1 LEGIDETQMKFLK
14 YISIFGLL
22 GIAVSSC
29 KVASK
34 LPAGEKLYA
43 GATIKII
50 KNDSLDS
57 EKIPVLKEQL
67 LSFTR
72 PLPNTTLPLPFLSK
86 YPYKVGFYYFFG
98 TTESKKKVKLWYNFK
113 GWLKKK
119 LTEEPVFINRVLVE
133 KNAENLQSILKSKG
147 YFHAKVDWKL
157 EEKKALASAEY
168 TATLNRRFGIDSII
182 IVKGDSKF
190 ERDFEVASAKFKP
203 GDYFDLSSL
212 KQSRIEMDRELRNEG
227 YFYFK
232 PDYIGIEAD
241 TTIKS
246 QMVVL
251 KVGPKPDIS
260 EQAKR
265 QYQINDIFVN
275 IDTKTEILSNT
286 DLNSLDFFRGLIL
299 DDPAK
304 KYKEDIFSDAIAFRP
319 GTFFNSD
326 LQSITNNRLIG
337 LSNFKFIKSHFEV
350 VNRLDSTLIDVYYN
364 LQTNKKKSLRI
375 EANAITR
382 SSGLAGSQLSV
393 NWQNINAFKR
403 GEFFKLSTNA
413 NFEIQIGGNKSSEYR
428 DNYRVGAD
436 AQFNIPRFVAPFIK
450 IDAEES
456 KVLPKTQIKLGYES
470 FIKTGLYN
478 LNSAGGSLNYVW
490 TRGRGIEHSLRPI
503 GVNLVKSSN
512 ISTVFIEEIFADPR
526 LLIILENQFIVGG
539 GYEISVNPK
548 QYKKS
553 NFSYR
558 GSFDFAGN
566 VFGLYDKIRNNPEK
580 TGRVFGEYFS
590 QFVRLENDIR
600 FKYDLN
606 PTISWANRAIV
617 GLGVPYGNSLQ
628 LPFVNQFFV
637 GGNNSLRAFRAR
649 GVGPGT
655 YARTGTLAEQF
666 LGNNT
671 GDVKLELNTE
681 VRFKFNSFLNTALF
695 VDAGNVWMYKDEYI
709 YGDGALFTKNF
720 YKELAVGT
728 GVGFRFDFSFII
740 FRIDV
745 ATPVVKPWLPVG
757 DKWVLKDISL
767 GNKVWRKENVVW
779 NFAVGLPF

>member
-1 LEGIDETQMKFLK
+1 MRFLR
-14 YISIFGLL
+14 YISLFGLL
-22 GIAVSSC
+22 GILGSSC

-34 LPAGEKLYA
+34 LPVGEKLYA

-72 PLPNTTLPLPFLSK
+72 PLPNTTLPLPFLSN

-113 GWLKKK
+113 EWLKKK

-147 YFHAKVDWKL
+147 YFDAKVDWKL
-157 EEKKALASAEY
+157 VEKKTLGTAEY
-168 TATLNRRFGIDSII
+168 TATLNRRFRIDTILFVGGESQ
-182 IVKGDSKF
+182 F
-190 ERDFEVASAKFKP
+190 EKDFEKASAMFKP
-203 GDYFDLSSL
+203 GEYFDLGAL
-212 KQSRIEMDRELRNEG
+212 KQSRIDIDKALRNEG

-232 PDYIGIEAD
+232 PDFIGIEAD
-241 TTIKS
+241 TTIKP

-251 KVGPKPDIS
+251 KVGPKREIS
-260 EQAKR
+260 DQAKR

-286 DLNSLDFFRGLIL
+286 DPNSLDFFRGLIL

-337 LSNFKFIKSHFEV
+337 LSNFKFIQSHFEV
-350 VNRLDSTLIDVYYN
+350 VNRLDSTLLDVYYN
-364 LQTNKKKSLRI
+364 LQTNKKKSLRV

-450 IDAEES
+450 IDPEES

-478 LNSAGGSLNYVW
+478 LNSAGGSINYVW
-490 TRGRGIEHSLRPI
+490 TRGRGIEHTLSPI

-539 GYEISVNPK
+539 SYEISVNPK
-548 QYKKS
+548 QYNKS

-558 GSFDFAGN
+558 GKFDFAGN

-600 FKYDLN
+600 YKYDIN

-628 LPFVNQFFV
+628 LPFVSQFFV

-655 YARTGTLAEQF
+655 YEKKGTTAEEF

-681 VRFKFNSFLNTALF
+681 LRFKFNNFLNTALF

-709 YGDGALFTKNF
+709 YDQGSLFSKNF

-757 DKWVLKDISL
+757 NKWVLKDI
-767 GNKVWRKENVVW
+767 KPFDKTWRKDNVIW

>member
-1 LEGIDETQMKFLK
+1 MEGIDETQMRFLK
-14 YISIFGLL
+14 YILIFSVLSL
-22 GIAVSSC
+22 GISSC

-34 LPAGEKLYA
+34 LPTGEKLYS
-43 GATIKII
+43 GASLKII

-57 EKIPVLKEQL
+57 EKVNELKDQL

-98 TTESKKKVKLWYNFK
+98 KTKSEKGFK
-113 GWLKKK
+113 SWLKKN
-119 LTEEPVFINRVLVE
+119 LTEEPVFINTVLVE

-147 YFHAKVDWKL
+147 YFHAKVEGKL
-157 EEKKALASAEY
+157 AAKKTLASADY
-168 TATLNRRFGIDSII
+168 TATLNRRFGIDTII
-182 IVKGDSKF
+182 FVKGDGQF
-190 ERDFEVASAKFKP
+190 GIDFEKATVQFKP
-203 GDYFDLSSL
+203 GEFFDLGKL
-212 KQSRIEMDRELRNEG
+212 KESRIEIDKTLRNEG
-227 YFYFK
+227 YYYFK

-241 TTIKS
+241 TSIKS

-251 KVGPKPDIS
+251 KVGPKPDIP

-265 QYQINDIFVN
+265 QYQINDIYVN
-275 IDTKTEILSNT
+275 IDTKTDILTNS
-286 DLNSLDFFRGLIL
+286 DPNSLDFFRGLIL

-364 LQTNKKKSLRI
+364 LQTNKKKSLRV

-382 SSGLAGSQLSV
+382 SSGLAGSQLSL
-393 NWQNINAFKR
+393 NWQNINSFKR
-403 GEFFKLSTNA
+403 GEFFKISVNG
-413 NFEIQIGGNKSSEYR
+413 NFEVQIGGNKSSEYR
-428 DNYRVGAD
+428 DNYRLGGD

-450 IDAEES
+450 IDPEIS

-478 LNSAGGSLNYVW
+478 LNSARGSLNYAW

-512 ISTVFIEEIFADPR
+512 ISSVFIEEIFADPR

-548 QYKKS
+548 QYNKS

-566 VFGLYDKIRNNPEK
+566 LFGLYDKIRNNPEK
-580 TGRVFGEYFS
+580 KGRVFGEYFS
-590 QFVRLENDIR
+590 QFVRLENDFR
-600 FKYDLN
+600 YKYDIN

-628 LPFVNQFFV
+628 LPFVSQFFV

-671 GDVKLELNTE
+671 GDVKLEMNTE
-681 VRFKFNSFLNTALF
+681 VRFKFNNFLNTALF

-709 YGDGALFTKNF
+709 YGDGALFTKDF
-720 YKELAVGT
+720 YKELAVGS

-745 ATPVVKPWLPVG
+745 ATPIVKPWLNSG
-757 DKWVLKDISL
+757 ERWVIDEIKL
-767 GNKVWRKENVVW
+767 GNKTWRKENVVW

>member
-1 LEGIDETQMKFLK
+1 MKFIK
-14 YISIFGLL
+14 YISVFGLL

-57 EKIPVLKEQL
+57 EKIPALKEQL

-98 TTESKKKVKLWYNFK
+98 NSEGKGKFKLWYNFK
-113 GWLKKK
+113 EWLKKK
-119 LTEEPVFINRVLVE
+119 ITEEPVFINRVLVE
-133 KNAENLQSILKSKG
+133 KNAENLESILKSKG
-147 YFHAKVDWKL
+147 YFHANVDWKL

-190 ERDFEVASAKFKP
+190 EQDFEIASAKFKP

-241 TTIKS
+241 TTIKP

-265 QYQINDIFVN
+265 RYQINDIYVN
-275 IDTKTEILSNT
+275 IDTKTDILSNS
-286 DLNSLDFFRGLIL
+286 DPNSLDFFRGLIL

-393 NWQNINAFKR
+393 NWQNINTFKR

-450 IDAEES
+450 IDPEES

-478 LNSAGGSLNYVW
+478 LNSAC
-490 TRGRGIEHSLRPI
+490 
-503 GVNLVKSSN
+503 
-512 ISTVFIEEIFADPR
+512 
-526 LLIILENQFIVGG
+526 
-539 GYEISVNPK
+539 
-548 QYKKS
+548 
-553 NFSYR
+553 
-558 GSFDFAGN
+558 
-566 VFGLYDKIRNNPEK
+566 
-580 TGRVFGEYFS
+580 
-590 QFVRLENDIR
+590 
-600 FKYDLN
+600 
-606 PTISWANRAIV
+606 
-617 GLGVPYGNSLQ
+617 
-628 LPFVNQFFV
+628 
-637 GGNNSLRAFRAR
+637 
-649 GVGPGT
+649 
-655 YARTGTLAEQF
+655 
-666 LGNNT
+666 
-671 GDVKLELNTE
+671 
-681 VRFKFNSFLNTALF
+681 
-695 VDAGNVWMYKDEYI
+695 
-709 YGDGALFTKNF
+709 
-720 YKELAVGT
+720 
-728 GVGFRFDFSFII
+728 
-740 FRIDV
+740 
-745 ATPVVKPWLPVG
+745 
-757 DKWVLKDISL
+757 
-767 GNKVWRKENVVW
+767 
-779 NFAVGLPF
+779 

>member
-1 LEGIDETQMKFLK
+1 MKFLK
-14 YISIFGLL
+14 YILILGLL
-22 GIAVSSC
+22 SIAVSSC

-98 TTESKKKVKLWYNFK
+98 NSEGKKKFKFWYNFK

-133 KNAENLQSILKSKG
+133 KNAENLQSILRSKG

-168 TATLNRRFGIDSII
+168 TATLNRRFSIDSII

-190 ERDFEVASAKFKP
+190 QQDFEKASAKFKP

-251 KVGPKPDIS
+251 KVGPKPDIF

-265 QYQINDIFVN
+265 QYQINDIYVN

-286 DLNSLDFFRGLIL
+286 DPNSLDFFRGLIL

-364 LQTNKKKSLRI
+364 LQTNKKKSLRV

-450 IDAEES
+450 IDPEES

-478 LNSAGGSLNYVW
+478 LNSAGGSINYVW
-490 TRGRGIEHSLRPI
+490 TRGRGIEHTLRPI

-512 ISTVFIEEIFADPR
+512 LSYEFTLAVFEDPR
-526 LLIILENQFIVGG
+526 LLSILDNQFIVGG

-548 QYKKS
+548 QYGKG
-553 NFSYR
+553 NFSYK

-566 VFGLYDKIRNNPEK
+566 VFGMYDKIRNIPEK
-580 TGRVFGEYFS
+580 TGRLFGEYFS

-600 FKYDLN
+600 YKYDIN
-606 PTISWANRAIV
+606 PTISWANRAIL

-628 LPFVNQFFV
+628 LPFVSQFFV

-655 YARTGTLAEQF
+655 YEKKGTVAEEF
-666 LGNNT
+666 IGNNT
-671 GDVKLELNTE
+671 GDIKLELNTE

-695 VDAGNVWMYKDEYI
+695 VDAGNVWLYKDQYI
-709 YGDGALFTKNF
+709 YDEGSLFSKNF

-728 GVGFRFDFSFII
+728 GLGFRFDFSFII

-757 DKWVLKDISL
+757 DRWVLKDISL
-767 GNKVWRKENVVW
+767 GNKAWRKENVVW